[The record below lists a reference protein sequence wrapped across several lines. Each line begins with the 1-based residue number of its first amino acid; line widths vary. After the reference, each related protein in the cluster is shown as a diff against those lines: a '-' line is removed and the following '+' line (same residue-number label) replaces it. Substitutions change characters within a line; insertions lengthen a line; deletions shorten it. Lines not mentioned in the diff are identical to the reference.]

1 MLGKREITII
11 SIMFIITLSNGLL
24 FYFQNLTENEI
35 RSTLFE
41 QGKERQIQATREITQ
56 HVGSDIS
63 LVMGMLDGLGNSI
76 YLQQGQLSSARK
88 LSQEKYVHPYWAL
101 AETLVGRRLSTL
113 VISIARILLIII
125 YNFSKII
132 LITYVGCQ

>member
-1 MLGKREITII
+1 
-11 SIMFIITLSNGLL
+11 MFIITLSNGLL

-101 AETLVGRRLSTL
+101 AAHSLWAVG
-113 VISIARILLIII
+113 
-125 YNFSKII
+125 
-132 LITYVGCQ
+132 